1 MLSEM
6 FGAGGGTR
14 GEDDQFS
21 GDQHG
26 CVWVSAARGRRD
38 RDSRGEVAS
47 GARGWVGGTGNLRAV
62 WEGRVRRL
70 REDVVV
76 QASEP
81 ACLRA
86 ATLVAPRAYSRAAC
100 LRAAIREGAVGR
112 DNRTTACLRARL
124 VALAGSAGR
133 DNAGRSA
140 GRDDAASEQQLA
152 YWASVGV
159 AVGAAL

>member
-26 CVWVSAARGRRD
+26 CVWVSAARGCRD

-81 ACLRA
+81 ACLTPRRSYRRLLTRA
-86 ATLVAPRAYSRAAC
+86 LRVYEPRP
-100 LRAAIREGAVGR
+100 
-112 DNRTTACLRARL
+112 
-124 VALAGSAGR
+124 
-133 DNAGRSA
+133 
-140 GRDDAASEQQLA
+140 
-152 YWASVGV
+152 
-159 AVGAAL
+159 